1 MQLELV
7 IFDMDGT
14 IVLDEGIYKLAFL
27 KVLDNKFHKKI
38 GDLELIG
45 GIGVKKEW
53 EILSKEFKIETK
65 NLDELVLLTEEE
77 YLRRIDKI
85 KESPGFKEF
94 VEELKDKGIHIALA
108 TSSSWKI
115 TDAILN
121 KLGWENLFDA
131 ITIIEEVT
139 EPKPDPEIFLLSA
152 NKIGVEPDMCMV
164 IEDSQAGIEAA
175 KAAGMQAVGITNGD
189 INKEL
194 KDVDLAINHFDEI
207 EIGVK

>member
-27 KVLDNKFHKKI
+27 KVLDNKLHKKI
-38 GDLELIG
+38 DNLELIG

-53 EILSKEFKIETK
+53 EILSEKFKIKNK

-77 YLRRIDKI
+77 YLKHIDKI
-85 KESPGFKEF
+85 KDSPGFEEF
-94 VEELKDKGIHIALA
+94 VEELKDRGIPIALA

-131 ITIIEEVT
+131 ITTIEEVT
-139 EPKPDPEIFLLSA
+139 VPKPDPEIFLLSA
-152 NKIGVEPDMCMV
+152 NKIGVEPDMCMG
-164 IEDSQAGIEAA
+164 IEDSEAGIEAA

-194 KDVDLAINHFDEI
+194 KGADLAINHFDEI